1 MNRQVAEKCTW
12 ANQADKEARM
22 RRSVILIAM
31 VSVFLMA
38 CACVAGIYLLR
49 NALPLPL
56 RTETAKASDGSEIVL
71 PAGYKILDVKD
82 QDALSQEAEK
92 MREPARSLL
101 ASSVDRA
108 VFAAAQGEDRLLL
121 VTASDAILFE
131 IPESDL
137 ETWRA
142 DQEEAYREV
151 FERIAE
157 GIRSDA
163 PGSDVSLEKMEWSDR
178 EGTPGVL
185 RMQLSYAEKGRR
197 QDVWIGVVHFPRRI
211 YTVIGVGDEDEF
223 RTVLDRSRFA
233 PERGKGAAKASPT
246 PTRRARTPAPTRRAT
261 PTPSPVAEESSV
273 KASFAFPPGWRAL
286 SREEIRR
293 MDLSGVPPEARAFVE
308 AGRDSAEAVAYERGG
323 EGIIVVVRQKGGA
336 TPEQVEMIRQGWESL
351 APTLAD
357 GMRSI
362 MEKAGWTDVEVDE
375 PELFDHQPGRGE
387 AALLAVRMHGRGTF
401 SGIQYDFWSAI
412 LYYEDVVWI
421 VTANNADW
429 ETLRYVVENSEW
441 R

>member
-1 MNRQVAEKCTW
+1 
-12 ANQADKEARM
+12 M

-31 VSVFLMA
+31 ASVLLMA
-38 CACVAGIYLLR
+38 CACVAGVYLLR
-49 NALPLPL
+49 SALPLPL

-71 PAGYKILDVKD
+71 PAGYRILDVKD
-82 QDALSQEAEK
+82 WDALSQEAEK

-101 ASSVDRA
+101 ASSVDRT
-108 VFAAAQGEDRLLL
+108 VFAATRGEDRLLL
-121 VTASDAILFE
+121 VTASDATLFE
-131 IPESDL
+131 VPES
-137 ETWRA
+137 EREAWRA

-151 FERIAE
+151 IERIAE
-157 GIRSDA
+157 SIRSDA
-163 PGSDVSLEKMEWSDR
+163 PGSDLSLEEMEWSDR
-178 EGTPGVL
+178 EGTLGVL
-185 RMQLSYAEKGRR
+185 RFRLSYVEKGR
-197 QDVWIGVVHFPRRI
+197 QKVWIGVVHFPRRI

-246 PTRRARTPAPTRRAT
+246 PTRRARTPTPARRAT
-261 PTPSPVAEESSV
+261 PTPSPVAEKPSGEV
-273 KASFAFPPGWRAL
+273 SFAFPPGWRAL

-293 MDLSGVPPEARAFVE
+293 MDLSGAPPEARAFVE

-323 EGIIVVVRQKGGA
+323 EGIIVVVRQRGGA
-336 TPEQVEMIRQGWESL
+336 TREQAEMIRRGWEGL

-362 MEKAGWTDVEVDE
+362 MEKAGWTDVEVDD
-375 PELFDHQPGRGE
+375 PELFDHRPRRGE

-401 SGIQYDFWSAI
+401 SGMQYDFWAAI
-412 LYYEDVVWI
+412 LYYEDIVWI
-421 VTANNADW
+421 VTANNAGW
-429 ETLRYVVENSEW
+429 ETLKYVVENSEW

>member
-1 MNRQVAEKCTW
+1 
-12 ANQADKEARM
+12 
-22 RRSVILIAM
+22 
-31 VSVFLMA
+31 
-38 CACVAGIYLLR
+38 
-49 NALPLPL
+49 LPLPL
-56 RTETAKASDGSEIVL
+56 RTETARASDGSEIIL

-82 QDALSQEAEK
+82 QDVLSQEAER

-108 VFAAAQGEDRLLL
+108 VFAATRGEDRLLL
-121 VTASDAILFE
+121 VVASEAILGE
-131 IPESDL
+131 IPESEL
-137 ETWRA
+137 EAWRA
-142 DQEEAYREV
+142 DQEKTYREV
-151 FERIAE
+151 IERIAE
-157 GIRSDA
+157 SIRSDA
-163 PGSDVSLEKMEWSDR
+163 PGSDVSLEEMGWSDR

-185 RMQLSYAEKGRR
+185 RMRLSYAEKGRR
-197 QDVWIGVVHFPRRI
+197 QKVWIGVVHFPRRI
-211 YTVIGVGDEDEF
+211 YTVIGVGDEDDF

-246 PTRRARTPAPTRRAT
+246 PTRRVRTPTPTRRVT
-261 PTPSPVAEESSV
+261 PTPSSVAEGPSGE
-273 KASFAFPPGWRAL
+273 ASFAFPPGWRAL
-286 SREEIRR
+286 SREEIQR

-323 EGIIVVVRQKGGA
+323 KGIIVVARQKGGA
-336 TPEQVEMIRQGWESL
+336 TPEQAEMIRRGWESL
-351 APTLAD
+351 ASTLAD

-362 MEKAGWTDVEVDE
+362 MEKAGWTDVRVDD

-401 SGIQYDFWSAI
+401 SGMRHDFWAAI

-429 ETLRYVVENSEW
+429 EALRYVVENSQW

>member
-1 MNRQVAEKCTW
+1 
-12 ANQADKEARM
+12 M
-22 RRSVILIAM
+22 RRSFILISAI
-31 VSVFLMA
+31 SLFLLAA

-56 RTETAKASDGSEIVL
+56 RTETARASDGSEIVL
-71 PAGYKILDVKD
+71 PAGYGILDVKD
-82 QDALSQEAEK
+82 QNALSQEAEK

-108 VFAAAQGEDRLLL
+108 VFAAARGEDRLLL
-121 VTASDAILFE
+121 VTASDAVLFE
-131 IPESDL
+131 VPES
-137 ETWRA
+137 EREAWRA

-151 FERIAE
+151 IERIAE
-157 GIRSDA
+157 GVRSEA
-163 PGSDVSLEKMEWSDR
+163 PGSDLSLERMEWSDR
-178 EGTPGVL
+178 EGALGVL
-185 RMQLSYAEKGRR
+185 RMRLSYAERGRR
-197 QDVWIGVVHFPRRI
+197 QKVWIGVVHFPRRI
-211 YTVIGVGDEDEF
+211 YTVIGVGDEDDF

-246 PTRRARTPAPTRRAT
+246 PTRRARTPTPTRRAT
-261 PTPSPVAEESSV
+261 PTPSPVAEESSG
-273 KASFAFPPGWRAL
+273 KASFAFPRGWRAL

-323 EGIIVVVRQKGGA
+323 QGVIVVARQEGGA
-336 TPEQVEMIRQGWESL
+336 TPEQAEMIRRGWEVL

-375 PELFDHQPGRGE
+375 PELFDHRPKRGE
-387 AALLAVRMHGRGTF
+387 SALLAVRMHGRGTL
-401 SGIQYDFWSAI
+401 SGIQYDFWAAI
-412 LYYEDVVWI
+412 LYYEDAFWI
-421 VTANNADW
+421 VTANNAGW
-429 ETLRYVVENSEW
+429 ETLKYVVENSEW

>member
-1 MNRQVAEKCTW
+1 
-12 ANQADKEARM
+12 M
-22 RRSVILIAM
+22 RRSTILILA
-31 VSVFLMA
+31 VSLFLMAA

-101 ASSVDRA
+101 ASSADRA
-108 VFAAAQGEDRLLL
+108 VFAAVRGEDRLLL
-121 VTASDAILFE
+121 VTASDAVLFE
-131 IPESDL
+131 VPES
-137 ETWRA
+137 EREAWRA

-151 FERIAE
+151 IERIAE

-163 PGSDVSLEKMEWSDR
+163 PGSDLSLEKMEWSDR
-178 EGTPGVL
+178 EGTLGVL
-185 RMQLSYAEKGRR
+185 RMRLSYAEKGRR
-197 QDVWIGVVHFPRRI
+197 QTVWIGLVHFPRRI
-211 YTVIGVGDEDEF
+211 YNVIGVGDEDEF

-233 PERGKGAAKASPT
+233 PERAKGAAKASPT
-246 PTRRARTPAPTRRAT
+246 PTRRARTPTPARRAT

-293 MDLSGVPPEARAFVE
+293 MDLSGAPPEARAFVE

-323 EGIIVVVRQKGGA
+323 KGIIVVVRQKGGA
-336 TPEQVEMIRQGWESL
+336 SPEQVEMIRQGWESL

-375 PELFDHQPGRGE
+375 PELFDHQPRRGE

-401 SGIQYDFWSAI
+401 SGAQHDFWASI
-412 LYYEDVVWI
+412 LYYEDIVWI

-429 ETLRYVVENSEW
+429 ETLRYVVENSKW

>member
-1 MNRQVAEKCTW
+1 
-12 ANQADKEARM
+12 M
-22 RRSVILIAM
+22 RRSFILISAI
-31 VSVFLMA
+31 SLFLLAA
-38 CACVAGIYLLR
+38 CACVAGVYLLR

-56 RTETAKASDGSEIVL
+56 RTETVKASDGSEIVL

-108 VFAAAQGEDRLLL
+108 VFAAARGEDQLLL
-121 VTASDAILFE
+121 VTASDAVLFDV
-131 IPESDL
+131 PES
-137 ETWRA
+137 EREAWRA

-151 FERIAE
+151 IERIAE
-157 GIRSDA
+157 GIRSEA
-163 PGSDVSLEKMEWSDR
+163 PGSDLSLEKMEWSDR
-178 EGTPGVL
+178 EGALGVL
-185 RMQLSYAEKGRR
+185 RMRLSYAEKGRR
-197 QDVWIGVVHFPRRI
+197 QNVWIGVVHFPRRI

-223 RTVLDRSRFA
+223 RAVLGRSRFA

-261 PTPSPVAEESSV
+261 PTPSPVAEGSSG

-293 MDLSGVPPEARAFVE
+293 MDLSGAPPEARAFVE
-308 AGRDSAEAVAYERGG
+308 AGRDSAEAVAYQRGG
-323 EGIIVVVRQKGGA
+323 GGVIVVARQEGGA
-336 TPEQVEMIRQGWESL
+336 TREQAEMIRRGWEGL
-351 APTLAD
+351 APMLAD

-362 MEKAGWTDVEVDE
+362 IERAGWTDVEVDE
-375 PELFDHQPGRGE
+375 PELFDHRPRRGE
-387 AALLAVRMHGRGTF
+387 AALLAVRMHGRGVF
-401 SGIQYDFWSAI
+401 SGMQYDFWSAI
-412 LYYEDVVWI
+412 LYYEDAVWI